1 MLEKKIKKIRAGYNL
16 RSTCKIEFIRNS
28 S

>member
-1 MLEKKIKKIRAGYNL
+1 MLKKIKKLWTGYNL